1 MRIHHEFFFIQGAIF
16 LLLFIIQTGVVYIA
30 FQTPL
35 IIYSQHS
42 AWVVFILAS
51 VIHYGLLCLFE
62 QYYPYF
68 YLNGFFAGSIKSI
81 G

>member
-1 MRIHHEFFFIQGAIF
+1 MNFSLSKAQFF

-42 AWVVFILAS
+42 AWVVF
-51 VIHYGLLCLFE
+51 F
-62 QYYPYF
+62 
-68 YLNGFFAGSIKSI
+68 
-81 G
+81 